1 MSAGATAGAH
11 LAVCNM
17 SESTSFESLNLDAHL
32 LERLDALGYEVAT
45 PVQAMAIT
53 PAIEG
58 RDVLATARTGTG
70 KTAAFVLPILQTHRS
85 GVIICPT
92 RELALQVVK
101 EIERLSGLD
110 SIATALIGGASMKKQ
125 IQQLNEWPDA
135 ILVATPGRIC
145 DHMERG
151 NVDLDQYD
159 VLVLDEADE
168 MLSMGFA
175 DDLDYIVDQMNPDH
189 QTLLFSATMP
199 KHVQKLANKILDNPE
214 LIRASGKE
222 DRPPSLVEQ
231 FVMICTLRQRV
242 EAIEK
247 LLLAWQPNAVIIFCK
262 TRNRVETVADILRPK
277 GAEALHGGMSQA
289 ERTRVM
295 NRFREGRTNVLV
307 ATDVAARGIDVDRV
321 DLVLQDDL
329 PTDDDTYIHRVG
341 RTGRAGRTGRSVLM
355 VGNRAVRHIKR
366 IEKKAGELER
376 MEIPTQKDIDH
387 IQRAQLVEEFSEI
400 EAQQNAVDTFNA
412 AKDAGMSAEDVAIAA
427 LSKLL
432 GSSPEKE
439 TSNVPKVNKSD
450 NGPKPALVLGLG
462 AMDGIERGAI
472 TGMVYRVGN
481 LPDAV
486 VGRIEMLDKITAV
499 ELPEEFIDQLVQDL
513 DQERVGRR
521 YVRPRRSDDW
531 TFQPEGRHPS
541 QRRHGGGRQGGGRKG
556 PGGRHNSRGKGRSG
570 RSNRRR

>member
-1 MSAGATAGAH
+1 
-11 LAVCNM
+11 
-17 SESTSFESLNLDAHL
+17 
-32 LERLDALGYEVAT
+32 
-45 PVQAMAIT
+45 
-53 PAIEG
+53 
-58 RDVLATARTGTG
+58 
-70 KTAAFVLPILQTHRS
+70 
-85 GVIICPT
+85 
-92 RELALQVVK
+92 
-101 EIERLSGLD
+101 
-110 SIATALIGGASMKKQ
+110 
-125 IQQLNEWPDA
+125 
-135 ILVATPGRIC
+135 
-145 DHMERG
+145 
-151 NVDLDQYD
+151 
-159 VLVLDEADE
+159 
-168 MLSMGFA
+168 
-175 DDLDYIVDQMNPDH
+175 
-189 QTLLFSATMP
+189 
-199 KHVQKLANKILDNPE
+199 
-214 LIRASGKE
+214 
-222 DRPPSLVEQ
+222 
-231 FVMICTLRQRV
+231 
-242 EAIEK
+242 
-247 LLLAWQPNAVIIFCK
+247 
-262 TRNRVETVADILRPK
+262 
-277 GAEALHGGMSQA
+277 
-289 ERTRVM
+289 
-295 NRFREGRTNVLV
+295 
-307 ATDVAARGIDVDRV
+307 RGIDVDRV

-481 LPDAV
+481 LPDAA

-556 PGGRHNSRGKGRSG
+556 PGGRHNSRGRGRPG

>member
-1 MSAGATAGAH
+1 
-11 LAVCNM
+11 M
-17 SESTSFESLNLDAHL
+17 SEQTTFESLELEAHL
-32 LERLDALGYEVAT
+32 LDRLDALNYEFAT
-45 PVQAMAIT
+45 PVQAMAIP

-58 RDVLATARTGTG
+58 KDVLATARTGTG
-70 KTAAFVLPILQTHRS
+70 KTAAFVLPILQTHRP

-92 RELALQVVK
+92 RELALQVVN

-110 SIATALIGGASMKKQ
+110 NIATALIGGASMKKQ
-125 IQQLNEWPDA
+125 IQQLTEWPDA

-151 NVDLDQYD
+151 NVDLNQYD

-175 DDLDYIVDQMNPDH
+175 DDLEYIVEQMNPDH

-199 KHVQKLANKILDNPE
+199 KHVQKLANRILEEPVQ
-214 LIRASGKE
+214 IQASGKE
-222 DRPPSLVEQ
+222 ERPPSLVKQ
-231 FVMICTLRQRV
+231 FVMVCTLRQRV
-242 EAIEK
+242 DAIEK
-247 LLLAWQPNAVIIFCK
+247 LLMAWQPNATMIFCK
-262 TRNRVETVADILRPK
+262 TRNRVETVADILRPS
-277 GAEALHGGMSQA
+277 GAEAIHGGMSQA

-321 DLVLQDDL
+321 DLVIQDDL

-366 IEKKAGELER
+366 IEKKAGFLER
-376 MEIPTQKDIDH
+376 MDVPSQEDINKLQQGRL
-387 IQRAQLVEEFSEI
+387 IEEFMEI
-400 EAQQNAVDTFNA
+400 EPQSSAQETLDA
-412 AKDAGMSAEDVAIAA
+412 AKEAGLSAEDVALAA

-432 GSSPEKE
+432 NSKDSDDTE
-439 TSNVPKVNKSD
+439 TVPQVNKSD

-462 AMDGIERGAI
+462 AMDGIARGAI
-472 TGMVYRVGN
+472 TGMVYKVGN
-481 LPDAV
+481 LPDAS
-486 VGRIEMLDKITAV
+486 VGRIEILDKITAV
-499 ELPEEFIDQLVQDL
+499 ELPEPFIDQLVQDL
-513 DQERVGRR
+513 EQERVGHR

-541 QRRHGGGRQGGGRKG
+541 QRRHGGGGRQGGGRKG
-556 PGGRHNSRGKGRSG
+556 PGGRHNARGKGRSG

>member
-1 MSAGATAGAH
+1 
-11 LAVCNM
+11 M
-17 SESTSFESLNLDAHL
+17 SEQTTFESLELEAHL
-32 LERLDALGYEVAT
+32 LDRLDALNYEFAT
-45 PVQAMAIT
+45 PVQAMAIP
-53 PAIEG
+53 PAVEG
-58 RDVLATARTGTG
+58 KDVLATARTGTG
-70 KTAAFVLPILQTHRS
+70 KTAAFVLPILQTHRA

-92 RELALQVVK
+92 RELALQVVN

-110 SIATALIGGASMKKQ
+110 NIATALIGGASMKKQ
-125 IQQLNEWPDA
+125 IQQLTEWPDA

-151 NVDLDQYD
+151 NVDLNQYD

-175 DDLDYIVDQMNPDH
+175 EDLEYIVEQMNPDH

-199 KHVQKLANKILDNPE
+199 KHVQKLANRILEDPVQ
-214 LIRASGKE
+214 IQASGKE
-222 DRPPSLVEQ
+222 DRPPSLVKQ

-242 EAIEK
+242 DAIEK
-247 LLLAWQPNAVIIFCK
+247 LLMAWQPNATMVFCK
-262 TRNRVETVADILRPK
+262 TRNRVETVADILRPS
-277 GAEALHGGMSQA
+277 GAEAIHGGMSQA

-321 DLVLQDDL
+321 DLVIQDDL

-366 IEKKAGELER
+366 IEKKAGSLER
-376 MEIPTQKDIDH
+376 MDVPSQEDINKL
-387 IQRAQLVEEFSEI
+387 QRARLIEEFTEI
-400 EAQQNAVDTFNA
+400 EPQTSAQETLEA
-412 AKDAGMSAEDVAIAA
+412 AKEAGLSAEDVALAA

-432 GSSPEKE
+432 NSNESKE
-439 TSNVPKVNKSD
+439 SETVPQVNKSD

-462 AMDGIERGAI
+462 AMDGIARGAI
-472 TGMVYRVGN
+472 TGMVYKVGN
-481 LPDAV
+481 LPDAS
-486 VGRIEMLDKITAV
+486 VGRIEILDKITAV
-499 ELPEEFIDQLVQDL
+499 ELPESFIDQLVQDL
-513 DQERVGRR
+513 EQERVGHR

-541 QRRHGGGRQGGGRKG
+541 QRRHGGGGRQGGGRKG
-556 PGGRHNSRGKGRSG
+556 PGGRHNARGKGRSG
-570 RSNRRR
+570 RPNRRR

>member
-1 MSAGATAGAH
+1 
-11 LAVCNM
+11 M
-17 SESTSFESLNLDAHL
+17 SEQTTFESLDLEAHL
-32 LERLDALGYEVAT
+32 LDRLDALNYEFAT
-45 PVQAMAIT
+45 PVQAMAIP

-58 RDVLATARTGTG
+58 KDVLATARTGTG
-70 KTAAFVLPILQTHRS
+70 KTAAFVLPILQTHRP

-92 RELALQVVK
+92 RELALQVVN

-110 SIATALIGGASMKKQ
+110 NIATALIGGASMKKQ
-125 IQQLNEWPDA
+125 IQQLTEWPDA

-151 NVDLDQYD
+151 NVDLNQYD

-175 DDLDYIVDQMNPDH
+175 DDLEYIVEQMNPNH

-199 KHVQKLANKILDNPE
+199 KHVQKLANRILEDPVQ
-214 LIRASGKE
+214 IQASGKE
-222 DRPPSLVEQ
+222 ERPPSLVKQ
-231 FVMICTLRQRV
+231 FVMVCTLRQRV
-242 EAIEK
+242 DAIEK
-247 LLLAWQPNAVIIFCK
+247 LLMAWQPNATMIFCK
-262 TRNRVETVADILRPK
+262 TRNRVETVADILRPS
-277 GAEALHGGMSQA
+277 GAEAIHGGMSQA

-321 DLVLQDDL
+321 DLVIQDDL

-366 IEKKAGELER
+366 IEKKAGFLER
-376 MEIPTQKDIDH
+376 MDVPSQEDINKLQQGRL
-387 IQRAQLVEEFSEI
+387 IEEFMEI
-400 EAQQNAVDTFNA
+400 EPQSSAQETLEA
-412 AKDAGMSAEDVAIAA
+412 AKEAGLSAEDVALAA

-432 GSSPEKE
+432 NSKDSDDSEA
-439 TSNVPKVNKSD
+439 VPQVNKSD

-462 AMDGIERGAI
+462 AMDGIARGAI
-472 TGMVYRVGN
+472 TGMVYKVGN
-481 LPDAV
+481 LPDAS
-486 VGRIEMLDKITAV
+486 VGRIEILDKITAV
-499 ELPEEFIDQLVQDL
+499 ELPEPFIDQLVQDL
-513 DQERVGRR
+513 EQERVGHR

-541 QRRHGGGRQGGGRKG
+541 QRRHGGGGRQGGGRKG
-556 PGGRHNSRGKGRSG
+556 PGGRHNARGKGRSG

>member
-1 MSAGATAGAH
+1 
-11 LAVCNM
+11 M
-17 SESTSFESLNLDAHL
+17 SEQTTFESLELEAHL
-32 LERLDALGYEVAT
+32 IDRLDALNYEFAT
-45 PVQAMAIT
+45 PVQAMAIP

-58 RDVLATARTGTG
+58 KDVLATARTGTG
-70 KTAAFVLPILQTHRS
+70 KTAAFVLPILQTHRA

-92 RELALQVVK
+92 RELALQVVN

-110 SIATALIGGASMKKQ
+110 NIATALIGGASMKKQ
-125 IQQLNEWPDA
+125 IQQLTEWPDA

-151 NVDLDQYD
+151 NVDLNQYD

-175 DDLDYIVDQMNPDH
+175 EDLEYIVEQMNPDH

-199 KHVQKLANKILDNPE
+199 KHVQKLANRILEDPVQ
-214 LIRASGKE
+214 IQASGKE
-222 DRPPSLVEQ
+222 DRPPSLVKQ

-242 EAIEK
+242 DAIEK
-247 LLLAWQPNAVIIFCK
+247 LLMAWQPNATMVFCK
-262 TRNRVETVADILRPK
+262 TRNRVETVADILRPS
-277 GAEALHGGMSQA
+277 GAEAIHGGMSQA

-321 DLVLQDDL
+321 DLVIQDDL

-366 IEKKAGELER
+366 IEKKAGSLER
-376 MEIPTQKDIDH
+376 MDVPSQEDINKL
-387 IQRAQLVEEFSEI
+387 QRARLIEEFTEI
-400 EAQQNAVDTFNA
+400 EPQTSAQETLEA
-412 AKDAGMSAEDVAIAA
+412 AKEAGLSAEDVALAA

-432 GSSPEKE
+432 NSNESKE
-439 TSNVPKVNKSD
+439 SETVPQVNKSD

-462 AMDGIERGAI
+462 AMDGIARGAI
-472 TGMVYRVGN
+472 TGMVYKVGN
-481 LPDAV
+481 LPDAS
-486 VGRIEMLDKITAV
+486 VGRIEILDKITAV
-499 ELPEEFIDQLVQDL
+499 ELPESFIDQLVQDL
-513 DQERVGRR
+513 DQERVGHR

-541 QRRHGGGRQGGGRKG
+541 QRRHGGGGRQGGGRKG
-556 PGGRHNSRGKGRSG
+556 PGGRHNARGKGRSG

>member
-1 MSAGATAGAH
+1 
-11 LAVCNM
+11 M
-17 SESTSFESLNLDAHL
+17 SESTTFESLNLDAHL
-32 LERLDALGYEVAT
+32 LDRLDALGYEVAT
-45 PVQAMAIT
+45 PVQAMAIP

-58 RDVLATARTGTG
+58 KDVLATARTGTG
-70 KTAAFVLPILQTHRS
+70 KTAAFVLPILQTHRP

-92 RELALQVVK
+92 RELALQVVN

-110 SIATALIGGASMKKQ
+110 NIATALIGGASMKKQ
-125 IQQLNEWPDA
+125 IQQLTEWPEA

-151 NVDLDQYD
+151 NVDLNQYD

-175 DDLDYIVDQMNPDH
+175 DDLEYIVEQMNPDH

-199 KHVQKLANKILDNPE
+199 KHVQKLANRILEEPE
-214 LIRASGKE
+214 QIRASGKE
-222 DRPPSLVEQ
+222 ERPPSLVKQ
-231 FVMICTLRQRV
+231 FVMISTLKQRV
-242 EAIEK
+242 DAIEK
-247 LLLAWQPNAVIIFCK
+247 LLLAWQPSATIVFCK

-341 RTGRAGRTGRSVLM
+341 RTGRAGRTGRSVLL

-366 IEKKAGELER
+366 IEKKAGQLER

-387 IQRAQLVEEFSEI
+387 IQRVQLIEEFSEI
-400 EAQQNAVDTFNA
+400 EPQQNALDTFNE
-412 AKDAGMSAEDVAIAA
+412 AKNAGMSAEDVAIAA

-432 GSSPEKE
+432 GTSPETNAE
-439 TSNVPKVNKSD
+439 VVPQVNKSD
-450 NGPKPALVLGLG
+450 NGPKAALVLGLG

-481 LPDAV
+481 LPDAC

-499 ELPEEFIDQLVQDL
+499 ELPEQFIDQLVRDL
-513 DQERVGRR
+513 EQERVGHR

-556 PGGRHNSRGKGRSG
+556 PGGRHNSRGKGRQG
-570 RSNRRR
+570 RPNRRR

>member
-1 MSAGATAGAH
+1 
-11 LAVCNM
+11 M
-17 SESTSFESLNLDAHL
+17 SESTTFESLNLDAHL
-32 LERLDALGYEVAT
+32 LDRLDALGYEVAT
-45 PVQAMAIT
+45 PVQAMAIP

-58 RDVLATARTGTG
+58 KDVLATARTGTG
-70 KTAAFVLPILQTHRS
+70 KTAAFVLPILQTHRP

-92 RELALQVVK
+92 RELALQVVN

-110 SIATALIGGASMKKQ
+110 NIATALIGGASMKKQ
-125 IQQLNEWPDA
+125 IQQLTEWPEA

-151 NVDLDQYD
+151 NVDLNQYD

-175 DDLDYIVDQMNPDH
+175 DDLEYIVEQMNPEH

-199 KHVQKLANKILDNPE
+199 KHVQKLANRILEEPE
-214 LIRASGKE
+214 QIRASGKE
-222 DRPPSLVEQ
+222 ERPPSLVKQ
-231 FVMICTLRQRV
+231 FVMISTLKQRV
-242 EAIEK
+242 DAIEK
-247 LLLAWQPNAVIIFCK
+247 LLLAWQPSATIVFCK

-341 RTGRAGRTGRSVLM
+341 RTGRAGRTGRSVLL

-366 IEKKAGELER
+366 IEKKAGQLER

-387 IQRAQLVEEFSEI
+387 IQRVQLIEEFSEI
-400 EAQQNAVDTFNA
+400 EPQQNALDTFNE
-412 AKDAGMSAEDVAIAA
+412 AKNAGMSAEDVAIAA

-432 GSSPEKE
+432 GTSLE
-439 TSNVPKVNKSD
+439 TNAEVVPQVNKSD
-450 NGPKPALVLGLG
+450 NGPKAALVLGLG

-481 LPDAV
+481 LPDAC

-499 ELPEEFIDQLVQDL
+499 ELPEKFIDQLVRDL
-513 DQERVGRR
+513 EQERVGHR

-556 PGGRHNSRGKGRSG
+556 PGGRHNSRGKGRQG
-570 RSNRRR
+570 RPNRRR

>member
-1 MSAGATAGAH
+1 MTFEH
-11 LAVCNM
+11 L
-17 SESTSFESLNLDAHL
+17 ELEAHL
-32 LERLDALGYEVAT
+32 LERLDALGYDFAT
-45 PVQAMAIT
+45 PVQAMAIP

-70 KTAAFVLPILQTHRS
+70 KTAAFVLPILQTHRA

-92 RELALQVVK
+92 RELALQVVT

-110 SIATALIGGASMKKQ
+110 NIATALIGGASMKKQ

-151 NVDLDQYD
+151 NVDLSQYD

-175 DDLDYIVDQMNPDH
+175 EDLEYIVDQMNPVH

-199 KHVQKLANKILDNPE
+199 KHVQKLANKILDEPE

-222 DRPPSLVEQ
+222 ERPPSLVQQ

-242 EAIEK
+242 NAIEK
-247 LLLAWQPNAVIIFCK
+247 LLMAWQPTATIVFCK
-262 TRNRVETVADILRPK
+262 TRNRVETVADILRSS
-277 GAEALHGGMSQA
+277 GAEAIHGGMSQA

-321 DLVLQDDL
+321 DLILQDDL

-341 RTGRAGRTGRSVLM
+341 RTGRAGRTGTSVLM

-366 IEKKAGELER
+366 IEKRVGELER
-376 MEIPTQKDIDH
+376 MDVPTEDDIERL
-387 IQRAQLVEEFSEI
+387 QRGRLIEEFTET
-400 EAQQNAVDTFNA
+400 EPQPFALETLNA
-412 AKDAGMSAEDVAIAA
+412 AKEAGLTVEEIALAA

-432 GSSPEKE
+432 DSPKQAD
-439 TSNVPKVNKSD
+439 TDSVPQVNKSD
-450 NGPKPALVLGLG
+450 NGPKAALVLGLG
-462 AMDGIERGAI
+462 AMDGIARGAI

-481 LPDAV
+481 LPDAS
-486 VGRIEMLDKITAV
+486 VGRIEILDKITAV
-499 ELPEEFIDQLVQDL
+499 ELPEPFIDQLVQDL
-513 DQERVGRR
+513 EQERVGRR

-541 QRRHGGGRQGGGRKG
+541 QRRHGGRQAGGRKG
-556 PGGRHNSRGKGRSG
+556 PSGKHNSRRKERSG
-570 RSNRRR
+570 RTNRRR

>member
-1 MSAGATAGAH
+1 
-11 LAVCNM
+11 M
-17 SESTSFESLNLDAHL
+17 SEQTTFESLELEAHL
-32 LERLDALGYEVAT
+32 LDRLDALNYEFAT
-45 PVQAMAIT
+45 PVQAMAIP

-58 RDVLATARTGTG
+58 KDVLATARTGTG
-70 KTAAFVLPILQTHRS
+70 KTAAFVLPILQTHRP

-92 RELALQVVK
+92 RELALQVVN

-110 SIATALIGGASMKKQ
+110 NIATALIGGASMKKQ
-125 IQQLNEWPDA
+125 IQQLTEWPDA

-151 NVDLDQYD
+151 NVDLNQYD

-175 DDLDYIVDQMNPDH
+175 DDLEYIVEQMNPDH

-199 KHVQKLANKILDNPE
+199 KHVQKLANRILEDPVQ
-214 LIRASGKE
+214 IQASGKE
-222 DRPPSLVEQ
+222 ERPPSLVKQ
-231 FVMICTLRQRV
+231 FVMVCTLRQRV
-242 EAIEK
+242 DAIEK
-247 LLLAWQPNAVIIFCK
+247 LLMAWQPNATMIFCK
-262 TRNRVETVADILRPK
+262 TRNRVETVADILRPS
-277 GAEALHGGMSQA
+277 GAEAIHGGMSQA

-321 DLVLQDDL
+321 DLVIQDDL

-366 IEKKAGELER
+366 IEKKAGFLER
-376 MEIPTQKDIDH
+376 MDVPSQEDINKLQQGRL
-387 IQRAQLVEEFSEI
+387 IEEFMEI
-400 EAQQNAVDTFNA
+400 EPQSSAQETLDA
-412 AKDAGMSAEDVAIAA
+412 AKEAGLSAEDVALAA

-432 GSSPEKE
+432 NSNDSDDTE
-439 TSNVPKVNKSD
+439 TVPQVNKSD

-462 AMDGIERGAI
+462 AMDGIARGAI
-472 TGMVYRVGN
+472 TGMVYKVGN
-481 LPDAV
+481 LPDAS
-486 VGRIEMLDKITAV
+486 VGRIEILDKITAV
-499 ELPEEFIDQLVQDL
+499 ELPEPFIDQLVQDL
-513 DQERVGRR
+513 EQERVGHR

-541 QRRHGGGRQGGGRKG
+541 QRRHGGGGRQGGGRKG
-556 PGGRHNSRGKGRSG
+556 PGGRHNARGKGRSG

>member
-1 MSAGATAGAH
+1 
-11 LAVCNM
+11 M
-17 SESTSFESLNLDAHL
+17 SESITFESLNLEAHL
-32 LERLDALGYEVAT
+32 LDRLDALGYEFAT
-45 PVQAMAIT
+45 PVQAMAIP
-53 PAIEG
+53 PAVEG
-58 RDVLATARTGTG
+58 KDVLATARTGTG
-70 KTAAFVLPILQTHRS
+70 KTAAFVLPILQTHKA

-92 RELALQVVK
+92 RELALQVVN

-110 SIATALIGGASMKKQ
+110 NIATALIGGASMKKQ
-125 IQQLNEWPDA
+125 IQQLNEWPEA

-151 NVDLDQYD
+151 NVDLDQYE

-175 DDLDYIVDQMNPDH
+175 EDLEYIVDQMNPEH

-199 KHVQKLANKILDNPE
+199 KHVQKLSNKILNEPE
-214 LIRASGKE
+214 RIQASGKE
-222 DRPPSLVEQ
+222 ERPPSLVQQ
-231 FVMICTLRQRV
+231 FVMVCTLRERV
-242 EAIEK
+242 DAIEK
-247 LLLAWQPNAVIIFCK
+247 LLLAWQPNAAIIFCK

-321 DLVLQDDL
+321 DLVIQDDL
-329 PTDDDTYIHRVG
+329 PTDDDIYIHRVG

-366 IEKKAGELER
+366 IEKKAGALER
-376 MEIPTQKDIDH
+376 MDIPTQQDIDH
-387 IQRAQLVEEFSEI
+387 IQRAQLVEEFTEV
-400 EAQQNAVDTFNA
+400 EPQQNAIDTFNEA
-412 AKDAGMSAEDVAIAA
+412 VASGLSAEKIAIAA

-432 GSSPEKE
+432 HSSQEKE
-439 TSNVPKVNKSD
+439 KSSTPQVNKSD
-450 NGPKPALVLGLG
+450 NGPKAALVLGLG
-462 AMDGIERGAI
+462 AMDGIDRGSI

-481 LPDAV
+481 LPDAS

-513 DQERVGRR
+513 EQERVGRR

-541 QRRHGGGRQGGGRKG
+541 QRRHGGGGRHGGGRQGGGRKG
-556 PGGRHNSRGKGRSG
+556 PGGRHNSRGNGRSG
-570 RSNRRR
+570 RQNRRR

>member
-1 MSAGATAGAH
+1 
-11 LAVCNM
+11 M
-17 SESTSFESLNLDAHL
+17 SESITFESLNLEAHL
-32 LERLDALGYEVAT
+32 LDRLDALGYEFAT
-45 PVQAMAIT
+45 PVQAMAIP
-53 PAIEG
+53 PAVEG

-70 KTAAFVLPILQTHRS
+70 KTAAFVLPILQTHKA

-92 RELALQVVK
+92 RELALQVVN

-110 SIATALIGGASMKKQ
+110 NIATALIGGASMKKQ
-125 IQQLNEWPDA
+125 IQQLNEWPEA

-151 NVDLDQYD
+151 NVDLDQYE

-175 DDLDYIVDQMNPDH
+175 EDLEYIVDQMNPEH

-199 KHVQKLANKILDNPE
+199 KHVQKLSNKILNEPE
-214 LIRASGKE
+214 RIQASGKE
-222 DRPPSLVEQ
+222 ERPPSLVQQ
-231 FVMICTLRQRV
+231 FVMVCTLRERV
-242 EAIEK
+242 DAIEK
-247 LLLAWQPNAVIIFCK
+247 LLLAWQPNAAIIFCK

-321 DLVLQDDL
+321 DLVIQDDL

-366 IEKKAGELER
+366 IEKKAGALER
-376 MEIPTQKDIDH
+376 MDIPTQQDIDH
-387 IQRAQLVEEFSEI
+387 IQRAQLVEEFTEV
-400 EAQQNAVDTFNA
+400 EPQQNAIDTFNEA
-412 AKDAGMSAEDVAIAA
+412 VASGLSAEKIAIAA

-432 GSSPEKE
+432 HSSQEKE
-439 TSNVPKVNKSD
+439 KSSTPQVNKSD
-450 NGPKPALVLGLG
+450 NGPKAALVLGLG
-462 AMDGIERGAI
+462 AMDGIDRGSI

-481 LPDAV
+481 LPDAS

-513 DQERVGRR
+513 EQERVGRR

-541 QRRHGGGRQGGGRKG
+541 QRRHGGGGRHGGGRQGGGRKG
-556 PGGRHNSRGKGRSG
+556 PGGRHNSRGNGRSG
-570 RSNRRR
+570 RQNRRR

>member
-1 MSAGATAGAH
+1 MT
-11 LAVCNM
+11 
-17 SESTSFESLNLDAHL
+17 EQTTFESLELEAHL
-32 LERLDALGYEVAT
+32 LDRLDALNYEFAT
-45 PVQAMAIT
+45 PVQAMAIP

-58 RDVLATARTGTG
+58 KDVLATARTGTG
-70 KTAAFVLPILQTHRS
+70 KTAAFVLPILQTHRA

-92 RELALQVVK
+92 RELALQVVN

-110 SIATALIGGASMKKQ
+110 NIATALIGGASMKKQ
-125 IQQLNEWPDA
+125 IQQLTEWPDA

-151 NVDLDQYD
+151 NVDLNQYD

-175 DDLDYIVDQMNPDH
+175 DDLEYIVEQMNPDH

-199 KHVQKLANKILDNPE
+199 KHVQKLANRILEDPVQ
-214 LIRASGKE
+214 IQASGKE
-222 DRPPSLVEQ
+222 ERPPSLVKQ
-231 FVMICTLRQRV
+231 FVMVCTLRQRV
-242 EAIEK
+242 DAIEK
-247 LLLAWQPNAVIIFCK
+247 LLMAWQPNATMIFCK
-262 TRNRVETVADILRPK
+262 TRNRVETVADILRPS
-277 GAEALHGGMSQA
+277 GAEAIHGGMSQA

-321 DLVLQDDL
+321 DLVIQDDL

-366 IEKKAGELER
+366 IEKKAGFLER
-376 MEIPTQKDIDH
+376 MDVPSQEDINKLQQGRL
-387 IQRAQLVEEFSEI
+387 IEEFMEI
-400 EAQQNAVDTFNA
+400 EPQPSAQETLEA
-412 AKDAGMSAEDVAIAA
+412 AKEAGLSAEDVALAA

-432 GSSPEKE
+432 NSKDSDDAE
-439 TSNVPKVNKSD
+439 TVPQVNKSD

-462 AMDGIERGAI
+462 AMDGIARGAI
-472 TGMVYRVGN
+472 TGMVYKVGN
-481 LPDAV
+481 LPDAS
-486 VGRIEMLDKITAV
+486 VGRIEILDKITAV
-499 ELPEEFIDQLVQDL
+499 ELPEPFIDQLVQDL
-513 DQERVGRR
+513 EQERVGHR

-541 QRRHGGGRQGGGRKG
+541 QRRHGGGGRQGGGRKG
-556 PGGRHNSRGKGRSG
+556 PGGRHNARGKGRSG

>member
-1 MSAGATAGAH
+1 
-11 LAVCNM
+11 M
-17 SESTSFESLNLDAHL
+17 SESITFESLNLETHL
-32 LERLDALGYEVAT
+32 LDRLDALGYEFAT
-45 PVQAMAIT
+45 PVQAMAIP
-53 PAIEG
+53 PAVEG
-58 RDVLATARTGTG
+58 KDVLATARTGTG
-70 KTAAFVLPILQTHRS
+70 KTAAFVLPILQTHKA

-92 RELALQVVK
+92 RELALQVVN

-110 SIATALIGGASMKKQ
+110 NIATALIGGASMKKQ
-125 IQQLNEWPDA
+125 IQQLNEWPEA

-151 NVDLDQYD
+151 NVDLDQYE

-175 DDLDYIVDQMNPDH
+175 EDLEYIVDQMNPEH

-199 KHVQKLANKILDNPE
+199 KHVQKLSNKILNEPE
-214 LIRASGKE
+214 RIQASGKE
-222 DRPPSLVEQ
+222 ERPPSLVQQ
-231 FVMICTLRQRV
+231 FVMVCTLRDRV
-242 EAIEK
+242 DAIEK
-247 LLLAWQPNAVIIFCK
+247 LLLAWQPNAAIIFCK

-321 DLVLQDDL
+321 DLVIQDDL

-366 IEKKAGELER
+366 IEKKAGALER
-376 MEIPTQKDIDH
+376 MDIPTQKDIDH
-387 IQRAQLVEEFSEI
+387 IQRAQLVEEFTEI
-400 EAQQNAVDTFNA
+400 EPQQNAIDTFNEA
-412 AKDAGMSAEDVAIAA
+412 VASGLSAENIAIAA

-432 GSSPEKE
+432 HSSQEKE
-439 TSNVPKVNKSD
+439 KSSTPQVNKSD
-450 NGPKPALVLGLG
+450 NGPKAALVLGLG
-462 AMDGIERGAI
+462 AMDGIDRGSI

-481 LPDAV
+481 LPDAS

-513 DQERVGRR
+513 EQERVGRR

-541 QRRHGGGRQGGGRKG
+541 QRRHGGGGRHGGGRQGGGRKG
-556 PGGRHNSRGKGRSG
+556 PGGRHNSRGNGRSG
-570 RSNRRR
+570 RQNRRR

>member
-1 MSAGATAGAH
+1 
-11 LAVCNM
+11 M
-17 SESTSFESLNLDAHL
+17 SESTTFESLELEAHL
-32 LERLDALGYEVAT
+32 LDRLDALGYEFAT
-45 PVQAMAIT
+45 PVQAMAIP
-53 PAIEG
+53 PAIAG
-58 RDVLATARTGTG
+58 KDILATARTGTG
-70 KTAAFVLPILQTHRS
+70 KTAAFVLPILQTHKA

-92 RELALQVVK
+92 RELALQVVN

-110 SIATALIGGASMKKQ
+110 NIATALIGGASMKKQ
-125 IQQLNEWPDA
+125 IQQLNEWPEA

-151 NVDLDQYD
+151 NVDLNQYD

-175 DDLDYIVDQMNPDH
+175 EDLDYIVDQMNPDH

-199 KHVQKLANKILDNPE
+199 KHVQKLANKILDEPE
-214 LIRASGKE
+214 QIRASGKAE
-222 DRPPSLVEQ
+222 RPPSLVKQ
-231 FVMICTLRQRV
+231 CVMICTLRQRV

-247 LLLAWQPNAVIIFCK
+247 LLLAWQPNAAIIFCK

-307 ATDVAARGIDVDRV
+307 ATDVASRGIDVDRV
-321 DLVLQDDL
+321 DLILQDDL

-366 IEKKAGELER
+366 IEKKAGSLEQ
-376 MEIPTQKDIDH
+376 IDVPTQQDIDDM
-387 IQRAQLVEEFSEI
+387 QRAQLVQQFNEI
-400 EAQQNAVDTFNA
+400 EPQQTAFDAFNA
-412 AKDAGMSAEDVAIAA
+412 ARESGMSAEKIAIAA

-432 GSSPEKE
+432 DSSSEQE
-439 TSNVPKVNKSD
+439 ATSTPQVNKSD
-450 NGPKPALVLGLG
+450 NGPKAALVLGLG
-462 AMDGIERGAI
+462 AMDGIDRGAI

-481 LPDAV
+481 LPDGS

-513 DQERVGRR
+513 DQERVGHR

-541 QRRHGGGRQGGGRKG
+541 QRRHGGGGRQGGGRKG

-570 RSNRRR
+570 RSKRRR

>member
-1 MSAGATAGAH
+1 
-11 LAVCNM
+11 M
-17 SESTSFESLNLDAHL
+17 SESITFESLNLEAHL
-32 LERLDALGYEVAT
+32 LDRLDALGYEFAT
-45 PVQAMAIT
+45 PVQAMAIP
-53 PAIEG
+53 PAVEG
-58 RDVLATARTGTG
+58 KDVLATARTGTG
-70 KTAAFVLPILQTHRS
+70 KTAAFVLPILQTHKA

-92 RELALQVVK
+92 RELALQVVN

-110 SIATALIGGASMKKQ
+110 NIATALIGGASMKKQ
-125 IQQLNEWPDA
+125 IQQLTEWPEA

-151 NVDLDQYD
+151 NVDLDQYE

-175 DDLDYIVDQMNPDH
+175 EDLEYIVDQMNPEH

-199 KHVQKLANKILDNPE
+199 KHVQKLSNKILNEPE
-214 LIRASGKE
+214 RIQASGKE
-222 DRPPSLVEQ
+222 ERPPSLVQQ
-231 FVMICTLRQRV
+231 FVMVCTLRERV
-242 EAIEK
+242 DAIEK
-247 LLLAWQPNAVIIFCK
+247 LLLAWQPNAAIIFCK

-321 DLVLQDDL
+321 DLVIQDDL

-366 IEKKAGELER
+366 IEKKAGALER
-376 MEIPTQKDIDH
+376 MDIPTQQDIDH
-387 IQRAQLVEEFSEI
+387 IQRAQLVEEFTEV
-400 EAQQNAVDTFNA
+400 EPQQNAIDTFNEA
-412 AKDAGMSAEDVAIAA
+412 LASGLTAENIAIAA

-432 GSSPEKE
+432 HSSPEQEKSS
-439 TSNVPKVNKSD
+439 TPQVNKSD
-450 NGPKPALVLGLG
+450 NGPKAALVLGLG
-462 AMDGIERGAI
+462 AMDGIDRGSI

-481 LPDAV
+481 LPDAS

-513 DQERVGRR
+513 EQERVGRR

-541 QRRHGGGRQGGGRKG
+541 QRRHGGGGRQGGGRQGGGRKG
-556 PGGRHNSRGKGRSG
+556 PGGRHNSRGNGRPG
-570 RSNRRR
+570 RQNRRR

>member
-1 MSAGATAGAH
+1 
-11 LAVCNM
+11 M
-17 SESTSFESLNLDAHL
+17 SESTTFESLELEAHL
-32 LERLDALGYEVAT
+32 LDRLDALGYEFAT
-45 PVQAMAIT
+45 PVQALAIP
-53 PAIEG
+53 PAIAG
-58 RDVLATARTGTG
+58 KDILATARTGTG
-70 KTAAFVLPILQTHRS
+70 KTAAFVLPILQTHKA

-92 RELALQVVK
+92 RELALQVVN

-110 SIATALIGGASMKKQ
+110 NIATALIGGASMKKQ
-125 IQQLNEWPDA
+125 IQQLNEWPEA

-151 NVDLDQYD
+151 NVDLNQYD

-175 DDLDYIVDQMNPDH
+175 EDLDYIVDQMNPDH

-199 KHVQKLANKILDNPE
+199 KHVQKLANKILDEPE
-214 LIRASGKE
+214 QIRASGKAE
-222 DRPPSLVEQ
+222 RPPSLVKQ
-231 FVMICTLRQRV
+231 FFMICTLRQRV

-247 LLLAWQPNAVIIFCK
+247 LLLAWQPNAAIIFCK

-307 ATDVAARGIDVDRV
+307 ATDVASRGIDVDRV
-321 DLVLQDDL
+321 DLILQDDL

-366 IEKKAGELER
+366 IEKKAGSLEQ
-376 MEIPTQKDIDH
+376 IDVPTQQDIDDM
-387 IQRAQLVEEFSEI
+387 QRALLVQQFNEI
-400 EAQQNAVDTFNA
+400 EPQQTAFDAFNA
-412 AKDAGMSAEDVAIAA
+412 ARESGMSAEKIAIAA

-432 GSSPEKE
+432 DSSSEQE
-439 TSNVPKVNKSD
+439 ATSTPQVNKSD
-450 NGPKPALVLGLG
+450 NGPKAALVLGLG
-462 AMDGIERGAI
+462 AMDGIDRGAI

-481 LPDAV
+481 LPDGS

-513 DQERVGRR
+513 DQERVGHR

-541 QRRHGGGRQGGGRKG
+541 QRRHGGGGRQGGGRKG

-570 RSNRRR
+570 RSKRRR

>member
-1 MSAGATAGAH
+1 
-11 LAVCNM
+11 M
-17 SESTSFESLNLDAHL
+17 SESTTFESLNLDAHL
-32 LERLDALGYEVAT
+32 LDRLDALGYEVAT
-45 PVQAMAIT
+45 PVQAMAIP

-58 RDVLATARTGTG
+58 KDVLATARTGTG
-70 KTAAFVLPILQTHRS
+70 KTAAFVLPILQTHRP

-92 RELALQVVK
+92 RELALQVVN

-110 SIATALIGGASMKKQ
+110 NIATALIGGASMKKQ
-125 IQQLNEWPDA
+125 IQQLTEWPEA

-151 NVDLDQYD
+151 NVDLNQYD

-175 DDLDYIVDQMNPDH
+175 DDLEYIVEQMNPEH

-199 KHVQKLANKILDNPE
+199 KHVQKLANRILEEPE
-214 LIRASGKE
+214 QIRASGKE
-222 DRPPSLVEQ
+222 ERPPSLVKQ
-231 FVMICTLRQRV
+231 FVMISTLKQRV
-242 EAIEK
+242 DAIEK
-247 LLLAWQPNAVIIFCK
+247 LLLAWQPSATIVFCK

-341 RTGRAGRTGRSVLM
+341 RTGRAGRTGRSVLL

-366 IEKKAGELER
+366 IEKKAGQLER

-387 IQRAQLVEEFSEI
+387 IQRVQLIEEFSEI
-400 EAQQNAVDTFNA
+400 EPQQNALDTFNE
-412 AKDAGMSAEDVAIAA
+412 AKNAGMSAEDVAIAA

-432 GSSPEKE
+432 GTSPEINAE
-439 TSNVPKVNKSD
+439 VVPQVNKSD
-450 NGPKPALVLGLG
+450 NGPKAALVLGLG

-481 LPDAV
+481 LPDAC

-499 ELPEEFIDQLVQDL
+499 ELPEEFIDQLVRDL
-513 DQERVGRR
+513 EQERVGHR

-556 PGGRHNSRGKGRSG
+556 PGGRHNSRGKGRQG
-570 RSNRRR
+570 RPNRRR

>member
-1 MSAGATAGAH
+1 
-11 LAVCNM
+11 M
-17 SESTSFESLNLDAHL
+17 SESITFESLNLETHL
-32 LERLDALGYEVAT
+32 LDRLDALGYEFAT
-45 PVQAMAIT
+45 PVQAMAIP
-53 PAIEG
+53 PAVEG
-58 RDVLATARTGTG
+58 KDVLATARTGTG
-70 KTAAFVLPILQTHRS
+70 KTAAFVLPILQTHKA

-92 RELALQVVK
+92 RELALQVVN

-110 SIATALIGGASMKKQ
+110 NIATALIGGASMKKQ
-125 IQQLNEWPDA
+125 IQQLNDWPDA

-151 NVDLDQYD
+151 NVDLNQYE

-175 DDLDYIVDQMNPDH
+175 EDLEYIVDQMNPDR

-199 KHVQKLANKILDNPE
+199 KHVQKLSNKILDNPE
-214 LIRASGKE
+214 RILASGKE
-222 DRPPSLVEQ
+222 ERPPSLVHQ
-231 FVMICTLRQRV
+231 YVMVCTLRERV
-242 EAIEK
+242 DAIEK
-247 LLLAWQPNAVIIFCK
+247 LLLAWQPNAAIIFCK

-321 DLVLQDDL
+321 DLVIQDDL

-366 IEKKAGELER
+366 IEKKAGTLER
-376 MEIPTQKDIDH
+376 MDVPTQKDIDN
-387 IQRAQLVEEFSEI
+387 IQRSQLIEEFSEI
-400 EAQQNAVDTFNA
+400 EPQENAINTFNEA
-412 AKDAGMSAEDVAIAA
+412 VASGLSAENIAIAA

-432 GSSPEKE
+432 HSAPEQEKSSTPQ
-439 TSNVPKVNKSD
+439 VNKSD
-450 NGPKPALVLGLG
+450 NGPKAALVLGLG
-462 AMDGIERGAI
+462 AMDGIDRGAI

-481 LPDAV
+481 LPDAS

-499 ELPEEFIDQLVQDL
+499 ELPEPFIDQLVQDL
-513 DQERVGRR
+513 EQERVGRR

-541 QRRHGGGRQGGGRKG
+541 QRRHGGGGRQGGGRQGGGRKG
-556 PGGRHNSRGKGRSG
+556 PGGRHNSRGSGRSG
-570 RSNRRR
+570 RQNRRR

>member
-1 MSAGATAGAH
+1 
-11 LAVCNM
+11 M
-17 SESTSFESLNLDAHL
+17 SEQTTFESLDLEAHL
-32 LERLDALGYEVAT
+32 LDRLDALNYEFAT
-45 PVQAMAIT
+45 PVQAMAIP

-58 RDVLATARTGTG
+58 KDVLATARTGTG
-70 KTAAFVLPILQTHRS
+70 KTAAFVLPILQTHRP

-92 RELALQVVK
+92 RELALQVVN

-110 SIATALIGGASMKKQ
+110 NIATALIGGASMKKQ
-125 IQQLNEWPDA
+125 IQQLTEWPDA

-151 NVDLDQYD
+151 NVDLNQYD

-175 DDLDYIVDQMNPDH
+175 DDLEYIVEQMNPDH

-199 KHVQKLANKILDNPE
+199 KHVQKLANRILEDPVQ
-214 LIRASGKE
+214 IQASGKE
-222 DRPPSLVEQ
+222 ERPPSLVKQ
-231 FVMICTLRQRV
+231 FVMVCTLRQRV
-242 EAIEK
+242 DAIEK
-247 LLLAWQPNAVIIFCK
+247 LLMAWQPNATMIFCK
-262 TRNRVETVADILRPK
+262 TRNRVETVADILRPS
-277 GAEALHGGMSQA
+277 GAEAIHGGMSQA

-321 DLVLQDDL
+321 DLVIQDDL

-366 IEKKAGELER
+366 IEKKAGFLER
-376 MEIPTQKDIDH
+376 MGVPSQEDINKLQQGRL
-387 IQRAQLVEEFSEI
+387 IEEFMEI
-400 EAQQNAVDTFNA
+400 EPQTSAQETLEA
-412 AKDAGMSAEDVAIAA
+412 AKEAGLSAEDVALAA

-432 GSSPEKE
+432 N
-439 TSNVPKVNKSD
+439 SNDSDDSEPVPQVNKSD

-462 AMDGIERGAI
+462 AMDGIARGAI
-472 TGMVYRVGN
+472 TGMVYKVGN
-481 LPDAV
+481 LPDAS
-486 VGRIEMLDKITAV
+486 VGRIEILDKITAV
-499 ELPEEFIDQLVQDL
+499 ELPEPFIDQLVQDL
-513 DQERVGRR
+513 EQERVGHR

-541 QRRHGGGRQGGGRKG
+541 QRRHGGGGRQGGGRKG
-556 PGGRHNSRGKGRSG
+556 PGGRHNARGKGRSG

>member
-1 MSAGATAGAH
+1 
-11 LAVCNM
+11 M
-17 SESTSFESLNLDAHL
+17 SEQTTFESLDLEAHL
-32 LERLDALGYEVAT
+32 LDRLDALNYEFAT
-45 PVQAMAIT
+45 PVQAMAIP

-58 RDVLATARTGTG
+58 KDVLATARTGTG
-70 KTAAFVLPILQTHRS
+70 KTAAFVLPILQTHRP

-92 RELALQVVK
+92 RELALQVVN

-110 SIATALIGGASMKKQ
+110 NIATALIGGASMKKQ
-125 IQQLNEWPDA
+125 IQQLTEWPDA

-151 NVDLDQYD
+151 NVDLNQYD

-175 DDLDYIVDQMNPDH
+175 DDLEYIVEQMNPDH

-199 KHVQKLANKILDNPE
+199 KHVQKLANRILEDPVQ
-214 LIRASGKE
+214 IQASGKE
-222 DRPPSLVEQ
+222 ERPPSLVKQ

-242 EAIEK
+242 DAIEK
-247 LLLAWQPNAVIIFCK
+247 LLMAWQPNATMIFCK
-262 TRNRVETVADILRPK
+262 TRNRVEIVADILRPS
-277 GAEALHGGMSQA
+277 GAEAIHGGMSQA

-321 DLVLQDDL
+321 DLVIQDDL

-366 IEKKAGELER
+366 IEKKAGFLER
-376 MEIPTQKDIDH
+376 MDLPSQEDINKLQQGRL
-387 IQRAQLVEEFSEI
+387 IEEFMETEPQTS
-400 EAQQNAVDTFNA
+400 AQETLEA
-412 AKDAGMSAEDVAIAA
+412 AKEAGLSAEDVALAA

-432 GSSPEKE
+432 NSNDSDNTE
-439 TSNVPKVNKSD
+439 TVPQVNKSD

-462 AMDGIERGAI
+462 AMDGIARGAI
-472 TGMVYRVGN
+472 TGMVYKVGN
-481 LPDAV
+481 LPDAS
-486 VGRIEMLDKITAV
+486 VGRIEILDKITAV
-499 ELPEEFIDQLVQDL
+499 ELPEPFIDQLVQDL
-513 DQERVGRR
+513 EQERVGHR

-541 QRRHGGGRQGGGRKG
+541 QRRHGGGGRQGGGRKG
-556 PGGRHNSRGKGRSG
+556 PGGRHNARGKGRSG

>member
-1 MSAGATAGAH
+1 
-11 LAVCNM
+11 M
-17 SESTSFESLNLDAHL
+17 SEQTTFESLELEAHL
-32 LERLDALGYEVAT
+32 LDRLDALNYEFAT
-45 PVQAMAIT
+45 PVQAMAIP
-53 PAIEG
+53 PAVEG
-58 RDVLATARTGTG
+58 KDVLATARTGTG
-70 KTAAFVLPILQTHRS
+70 KTAAFVLPILQTHRA

-92 RELALQVVK
+92 RELALQVVN

-110 SIATALIGGASMKKQ
+110 NIATALIGGASMKKQ
-125 IQQLNEWPDA
+125 IQQLTEWPDA

-151 NVDLDQYD
+151 NVDLNQYD

-175 DDLDYIVDQMNPDH
+175 EDLEYIVEQMNPDH

-199 KHVQKLANKILDNPE
+199 KHVQKLANRILEDPVQ
-214 LIRASGKE
+214 IQASGKE
-222 DRPPSLVEQ
+222 DRPPSLVKQ

-242 EAIEK
+242 DAIEK
-247 LLLAWQPNAVIIFCK
+247 LLMAWQPNATMVFCK
-262 TRNRVETVADILRPK
+262 TRNRVETVADILRPS
-277 GAEALHGGMSQA
+277 GAEAIHGGMSQA

-321 DLVLQDDL
+321 DLVIQDDL

-366 IEKKAGELER
+366 IEKKAGSLER
-376 MEIPTQKDIDH
+376 MDVPSQEDINKL
-387 IQRAQLVEEFSEI
+387 QRARLIEEFTEI
-400 EAQQNAVDTFNA
+400 EPQTSAQETLEA
-412 AKDAGMSAEDVAIAA
+412 AKEAGLSAEDIALAA

-432 GSSPEKE
+432 NSKE
-439 TSNVPKVNKSD
+439 SKESETVPQVNKSD

-462 AMDGIERGAI
+462 AMDGIARGAI
-472 TGMVYRVGN
+472 TGMVYKVGN
-481 LPDAV
+481 LPDAS
-486 VGRIEMLDKITAV
+486 VGRIEILDKITAV
-499 ELPEEFIDQLVQDL
+499 ELPESFIDQLVQDL
-513 DQERVGRR
+513 DQERVGHR

-541 QRRHGGGRQGGGRKG
+541 QRRHGGGGRQGGGRKG
-556 PGGRHNSRGKGRSG
+556 PGGRHNARGKGRSG

>member
-1 MSAGATAGAH
+1 
-11 LAVCNM
+11 M
-17 SESTSFESLNLDAHL
+17 SEQTTFESLDLEAHL
-32 LERLDALGYEVAT
+32 LDRLDALDYEFAT
-45 PVQAMAIT
+45 PVQAMAIP

-58 RDVLATARTGTG
+58 KDVLATARTGTG
-70 KTAAFVLPILQTHRS
+70 KTAAFVLPILQTHRP

-92 RELALQVVK
+92 RELALQVVN

-110 SIATALIGGASMKKQ
+110 NIATALIGGASMKKQ
-125 IQQLNEWPDA
+125 IQQLTEWPDA

-151 NVDLDQYD
+151 NVDLNQYD

-175 DDLDYIVDQMNPDH
+175 DDLEYIVEQMNPDH

-199 KHVQKLANKILDNPE
+199 KHVQKLANRILEDPVQ
-214 LIRASGKE
+214 IQASGKE
-222 DRPPSLVEQ
+222 ERPPSLVKQ
-231 FVMICTLRQRV
+231 FVMVCTLRQRV
-242 EAIEK
+242 DAIEK
-247 LLLAWQPNAVIIFCK
+247 LLMAWQPNATMIFCK
-262 TRNRVETVADILRPK
+262 TRNRVETVADILRPS
-277 GAEALHGGMSQA
+277 GAEAIHGGMSQA

-321 DLVLQDDL
+321 DLVIQDDL

-366 IEKKAGELER
+366 IEKKAGFLER
-376 MEIPTQKDIDH
+376 MDVPSQEDINKLQQGRL
-387 IQRAQLVEEFSEI
+387 IEEFMEI
-400 EAQQNAVDTFNA
+400 EPQTSAQETLEA
-412 AKDAGMSAEDVAIAA
+412 AREAGLSAEDIALAA

-432 GSSPEKE
+432 NTKDSDDTE
-439 TSNVPKVNKSD
+439 TVPQVNKSD

-462 AMDGIERGAI
+462 AMDGIARGAI
-472 TGMVYRVGN
+472 TGMVYKVGN
-481 LPDAV
+481 LPDAS
-486 VGRIEMLDKITAV
+486 VGRIEILDKITAV
-499 ELPEEFIDQLVQDL
+499 ELPEPFIDQLVQDL
-513 DQERVGRR
+513 EQERVGHR

-541 QRRHGGGRQGGGRKG
+541 QRRHGGGGRQGGGRKG
-556 PGGRHNSRGKGRSG
+556 PGGRHNARGKGRSG

>member
-1 MSAGATAGAH
+1 
-11 LAVCNM
+11 M
-17 SESTSFESLNLDAHL
+17 SEQTTFESLDLEAHL
-32 LERLDALGYEVAT
+32 LDRLDALNYEFAT
-45 PVQAMAIT
+45 PVQAMAIP

-58 RDVLATARTGTG
+58 KDVLATARTGTG

-92 RELALQVVK
+92 RELALQVVN

-110 SIATALIGGASMKKQ
+110 NIATALIGGASMKKQ
-125 IQQLNEWPDA
+125 IQQLTEWPDA

-151 NVDLDQYD
+151 NVDLNQYD

-175 DDLDYIVDQMNPDH
+175 DDLEYIVDQMNPDH

-199 KHVQKLANKILDNPE
+199 KHVQKLANRILEDPVQ
-214 LIRASGKE
+214 IQASGKE
-222 DRPPSLVEQ
+222 ERPPGLVKQ
-231 FVMICTLRQRV
+231 FVMVCTLRQRV
-242 EAIEK
+242 DAIEK
-247 LLLAWQPNAVIIFCK
+247 LLMAWQPNATMIFCK
-262 TRNRVETVADILRPK
+262 TRNRVETVADILRPS
-277 GAEALHGGMSQA
+277 GAEAIHGGMSQA

-321 DLVLQDDL
+321 DLVIQDDL

-366 IEKKAGELER
+366 IEKKAGFLER
-376 MEIPTQKDIDH
+376 MDVPSQEDINKLQQGRL
-387 IQRAQLVEEFSEI
+387 IEEFMEI
-400 EAQQNAVDTFNA
+400 EPQTSAQETLEA
-412 AKDAGMSAEDVAIAA
+412 AKEAGLSAEDVALAA

-432 GSSPEKE
+432 N
-439 TSNVPKVNKSD
+439 SNDSDDTEIIPQVNKSD

-462 AMDGIERGAI
+462 AMDGIARGAI
-472 TGMVYRVGN
+472 TGMVYKVGN
-481 LPDAV
+481 LPDAS
-486 VGRIEMLDKITAV
+486 VGRIEILDKITAV
-499 ELPEEFIDQLVQDL
+499 ELPEPFIDQLVQDL
-513 DQERVGRR
+513 EQERVGHR

-541 QRRHGGGRQGGGRKG
+541 QRRHGGGGRQGGGRKG
-556 PGGRHNSRGKGRSG
+556 PGGRHNARGKGRSG

>member
-1 MSAGATAGAH
+1 
-11 LAVCNM
+11 M
-17 SESTSFESLNLDAHL
+17 SEQTTFESLDLEAHL
-32 LERLDALGYEVAT
+32 LDRLDALNYEFAT
-45 PVQAMAIT
+45 PVQAMAIP

-58 RDVLATARTGTG
+58 KDVLATARTGTG
-70 KTAAFVLPILQTHRS
+70 KTAAFVLPILQTHRP

-92 RELALQVVK
+92 RELALQVVN

-110 SIATALIGGASMKKQ
+110 NIATALIGGASMKKQ

-151 NVDLDQYD
+151 NVDLNQYD

-175 DDLDYIVDQMNPDH
+175 DDLEYIVEQMNPDH

-199 KHVQKLANKILDNPE
+199 KHVQKLANRILEEPVQ
-214 LIRASGKE
+214 IQASGKE
-222 DRPPSLVEQ
+222 ERPPSLVKQ
-231 FVMICTLRQRV
+231 FVMVCTLRQRV
-242 EAIEK
+242 DAIEK
-247 LLLAWQPNAVIIFCK
+247 LLMAWQPNATMIFCK
-262 TRNRVETVADILRPK
+262 TRNRVETVADILRPS
-277 GAEALHGGMSQA
+277 GAEAIHGGMSQA

-321 DLVLQDDL
+321 DLVIQDDL

-366 IEKKAGELER
+366 IEKKAGFLER
-376 MEIPTQKDIDH
+376 MDVPSQEDINKLQQGRL
-387 IQRAQLVEEFSEI
+387 IEEFMEI
-400 EAQQNAVDTFNA
+400 EPQSSAQETLDA
-412 AKDAGMSAEDVAIAA
+412 AKEAGLSAEDVALAA

-432 GSSPEKE
+432 NSKDSDDTE
-439 TSNVPKVNKSD
+439 TVPQVNKSD

-462 AMDGIERGAI
+462 AMDGIARGAI
-472 TGMVYRVGN
+472 TGMVYKVGN
-481 LPDAV
+481 LPDAS
-486 VGRIEMLDKITAV
+486 VGRIEILDKITAV
-499 ELPEEFIDQLVQDL
+499 ELPEPFIDQLVQDL
-513 DQERVGRR
+513 GQERVGHR

-541 QRRHGGGRQGGGRKG
+541 QRRHGGGGRQGGGRKG
-556 PGGRHNSRGKGRSG
+556 PGGRHNARGKGRSG

>member
-1 MSAGATAGAH
+1 
-11 LAVCNM
+11 M
-17 SESTSFESLNLDAHL
+17 SEQTTFESLDLEAHL
-32 LERLDALGYEVAT
+32 LDRLDALNYEFAT
-45 PVQAMAIT
+45 PVQAMAIP

-58 RDVLATARTGTG
+58 KDVLATARTGTG
-70 KTAAFVLPILQTHRS
+70 KTAAFVLPILQTHRP

-92 RELALQVVK
+92 RELALQVVN

-110 SIATALIGGASMKKQ
+110 NIATALIGGASMKKQ
-125 IQQLNEWPDA
+125 IQQLTEWPDA

-151 NVDLDQYD
+151 NVDLNQYD

-175 DDLDYIVDQMNPDH
+175 DDLEYIVEQMNPGH

-199 KHVQKLANKILDNPE
+199 KHVQKLANRILEDPVQ
-214 LIRASGKE
+214 IQASGKE
-222 DRPPSLVEQ
+222 ERPPSLVKQ
-231 FVMICTLRQRV
+231 FVMVCTLRQRV
-242 EAIEK
+242 DAIEK
-247 LLLAWQPNAVIIFCK
+247 LLMAWQPNATMIFCK
-262 TRNRVETVADILRPK
+262 TRNRVETVADFLRPS
-277 GAEALHGGMSQA
+277 GAEAIHGGMSQA

-321 DLVLQDDL
+321 DLVIQDDL

-366 IEKKAGELER
+366 IEKKAGFLER
-376 MEIPTQKDIDH
+376 MDVPSQEDINKLQQGRL
-387 IQRAQLVEEFSEI
+387 IEEFMEI
-400 EAQQNAVDTFNA
+400 EPQSSAHETLEA
-412 AKDAGMSAEDVAIAA
+412 AKEAGLSAEDVALAA

-432 GSSPEKE
+432 N
-439 TSNVPKVNKSD
+439 SNDSGDTEAVPQVNKSD

-462 AMDGIERGAI
+462 AMDGIARGAI
-472 TGMVYRVGN
+472 TGMVYKVGN
-481 LPDAV
+481 LPDAS
-486 VGRIEMLDKITAV
+486 VGRIEILDKITAV
-499 ELPEEFIDQLVQDL
+499 ELPEPFIDQLVQDL
-513 DQERVGRR
+513 EQERVGHR

-541 QRRHGGGRQGGGRKG
+541 QRRHGGGGRQGGGRKG
-556 PGGRHNSRGKGRSG
+556 PGGRHNARGKGRSG

>member
-1 MSAGATAGAH
+1 
-11 LAVCNM
+11 M
-17 SESTSFESLNLDAHL
+17 SESITFESLNLETHL
-32 LERLDALGYEVAT
+32 LDRLDALGYEFAT
-45 PVQAMAIT
+45 PVEAMAIP
-53 PAIEG
+53 PAVEG
-58 RDVLATARTGTG
+58 KDVLATARTGTG
-70 KTAAFVLPILQTHRS
+70 KTAAFVLPILQTHKA

-92 RELALQVVK
+92 RELALQVVN

-110 SIATALIGGASMKKQ
+110 NIATALIGGASMKKQ
-125 IQQLNEWPDA
+125 IQQLNEWPEA

-151 NVDLDQYD
+151 NVDLDQYE

-175 DDLDYIVDQMNPDH
+175 EDLEYIVDQMNPEH

-199 KHVQKLANKILDNPE
+199 KHVQKLSNKILNEPE
-214 LIRASGKE
+214 RIQASGKE
-222 DRPPSLVEQ
+222 ERPPSLVQQ
-231 FVMICTLRQRV
+231 FVMVCTLRERV
-242 EAIEK
+242 DAIEK
-247 LLLAWQPNAVIIFCK
+247 LLLAWQPNAAIIFCK

-321 DLVLQDDL
+321 DLVIQDDL

-366 IEKKAGELER
+366 IEKKAGALER
-376 MEIPTQKDIDH
+376 MDIPTQKDIDH
-387 IQRAQLVEEFSEI
+387 IQRAQLVEEFTEI
-400 EAQQNAVDTFNA
+400 EPQQNAIDTFNEA
-412 AKDAGMSAEDVAIAA
+412 VASGLSAENIAIAA

-432 GSSPEKE
+432 HSSPEKE
-439 TSNVPKVNKSD
+439 KSSTPQVNKSD
-450 NGPKPALVLGLG
+450 NGPKAALILGLG
-462 AMDGIERGAI
+462 AMDGIDRGSI

-481 LPDAV
+481 LPDAS

-513 DQERVGRR
+513 EQERVGRR

-541 QRRHGGGRQGGGRKG
+541 QRRHGGGGRHGGGRQGGGRKG
-556 PGGRHNSRGKGRSG
+556 PGGRHNSRGNGRSG
-570 RSNRRR
+570 RQNRRR

>member
-1 MSAGATAGAH
+1 
-11 LAVCNM
+11 M
-17 SESTSFESLNLDAHL
+17 SEQTTFESLDLEAHL
-32 LERLDALGYEVAT
+32 LDRLDALDYEFAT
-45 PVQAMAIT
+45 PVQAMAIP

-58 RDVLATARTGTG
+58 KDVLATARTGTG
-70 KTAAFVLPILQTHRS
+70 KTAAFVLPILQTHRP

-92 RELALQVVK
+92 RELALQVVN

-110 SIATALIGGASMKKQ
+110 NIATALIGGASMKKQ
-125 IQQLNEWPDA
+125 IQQLTEWPDA

-151 NVDLDQYD
+151 NVDLNQYD

-175 DDLDYIVDQMNPDH
+175 DDLEYIVEQMNPDH

-199 KHVQKLANKILDNPE
+199 KHVQKLANRILEDPVQ
-214 LIRASGKE
+214 IQASGE
-222 DRPPSLVEQ
+222 EERPPSLVKQ
-231 FVMICTLRQRV
+231 FVMVCTLRQRV
-242 EAIEK
+242 DAIEK
-247 LLLAWQPNAVIIFCK
+247 LLMAWQPNATMIFCK
-262 TRNRVETVADILRPK
+262 TRNRVETVADILRPS
-277 GAEALHGGMSQA
+277 GAEAIHGGMSQA

-321 DLVLQDDL
+321 DLVIQDDL

-341 RTGRAGRTGRSVLM
+341 RTGRAGRTGKSVLM

-366 IEKKAGELER
+366 IEKKAGFLER
-376 MEIPTQKDIDH
+376 MDVPSQEDINKLQQGRL
-387 IQRAQLVEEFSEI
+387 IEEFMEI
-400 EAQQNAVDTFNA
+400 EPQSSAQETLEA
-412 AKDAGMSAEDVAIAA
+412 AKEAGLSAEDVALAA

-432 GSSPEKE
+432 NSKDSDDAE
-439 TSNVPKVNKSD
+439 TVPQVNKSD

-462 AMDGIERGAI
+462 AMDGIARGAI
-472 TGMVYRVGN
+472 TGMVYKVGN
-481 LPDAV
+481 LPDAS
-486 VGRIEMLDKITAV
+486 VGRIEILDKITAV
-499 ELPEEFIDQLVQDL
+499 ELPEPFIDQLVQDL
-513 DQERVGRR
+513 EQERVGHR

-541 QRRHGGGRQGGGRKG
+541 QRRHGGGGRQGGGRKG
-556 PGGRHNSRGKGRSG
+556 PGGRHNARGKGRSG

>member
-1 MSAGATAGAH
+1 
-11 LAVCNM
+11 M
-17 SESTSFESLNLDAHL
+17 SEQTTFESLDLEAHL
-32 LERLDALGYEVAT
+32 LDRLDALNYEFAT
-45 PVQAMAIT
+45 PVQAMAIP

-58 RDVLATARTGTG
+58 KDVLATARTGTG
-70 KTAAFVLPILQTHRS
+70 KTAAFVLPILQTHRP

-92 RELALQVVK
+92 RELALQVVN

-110 SIATALIGGASMKKQ
+110 NIATALIGGASMKKQ
-125 IQQLNEWPDA
+125 IQQLTEWPDA

-151 NVDLDQYD
+151 NVDLNQYD

-175 DDLDYIVDQMNPDH
+175 DDLEYIVEQMNPDH

-199 KHVQKLANKILDNPE
+199 KHVQKLANRILEDPVQ
-214 LIRASGKE
+214 IQASGKE
-222 DRPPSLVEQ
+222 ERPPSLVRQ
-231 FVMICTLRQRV
+231 FVMVCTLRQRV
-242 EAIEK
+242 DAIEK
-247 LLLAWQPNAVIIFCK
+247 LLMAWQPNATMIFCK
-262 TRNRVETVADILRPK
+262 TRNRVETVADILRPS
-277 GAEALHGGMSQA
+277 GAEAIHGGMSQA

-321 DLVLQDDL
+321 DLVIQDDL

-366 IEKKAGELER
+366 IEKKVGFLER
-376 MEIPTQKDIDH
+376 MDVPSQEDINKLQQGRL
-387 IQRAQLVEEFSEI
+387 IEEFMEI
-400 EAQQNAVDTFNA
+400 EPQSSAQETLEA
-412 AKDAGMSAEDVAIAA
+412 AKEAGLSAEDVALAA

-432 GSSPEKE
+432 NSKDSEDRE
-439 TSNVPKVNKSD
+439 AVPQVNKSD

-462 AMDGIERGAI
+462 AMDGIARGAI
-472 TGMVYRVGN
+472 TGMVYKVGN
-481 LPDAV
+481 LPDAS
-486 VGRIEMLDKITAV
+486 VGRIEILDKITAV
-499 ELPEEFIDQLVQDL
+499 ELPEPFIDQLVQDL
-513 DQERVGRR
+513 EQERVGHR

-541 QRRHGGGRQGGGRKG
+541 QRRHGGGGRQGGGRKG
-556 PGGRHNSRGKGRSG
+556 PGGRHNARGKGRSG

>member
-1 MSAGATAGAH
+1 
-11 LAVCNM
+11 M
-17 SESTSFESLNLDAHL
+17 SEQTTFESLELEAHL
-32 LERLDALGYEVAT
+32 LDRLDALNYEFAT
-45 PVQAMAIT
+45 PVQAMAIP
-53 PAIEG
+53 PAVEG
-58 RDVLATARTGTG
+58 KDVLATARTGTG
-70 KTAAFVLPILQTHRS
+70 KTAAFVLPILQTHRA

-92 RELALQVVK
+92 RELALQVVN

-110 SIATALIGGASMKKQ
+110 NIATALIGGASMKKQ
-125 IQQLNEWPDA
+125 IQQLTEWPDA

-151 NVDLDQYD
+151 NVDLNQYD

-175 DDLDYIVDQMNPDH
+175 EDLEYIVEQMNPDH

-199 KHVQKLANKILDNPE
+199 KHVQKLANRILEDPVQ
-214 LIRASGKE
+214 IQASGKE
-222 DRPPSLVEQ
+222 DRPPSLVKQ

-242 EAIEK
+242 DAIEK
-247 LLLAWQPNAVIIFCK
+247 LLMAWQPNATMVFCK
-262 TRNRVETVADILRPK
+262 TRNRVETVADILRPS
-277 GAEALHGGMSQA
+277 GAEAIHGGMSQA

-321 DLVLQDDL
+321 DLVIQDDL

-366 IEKKAGELER
+366 IEKKAGSLER
-376 MEIPTQKDIDH
+376 MDVPSQEDINKL
-387 IQRAQLVEEFSEI
+387 QRARLIEEFTEI
-400 EAQQNAVDTFNA
+400 EPQTSAQETLEA
-412 AKDAGMSAEDVAIAA
+412 AKEAGLSAEDVALAA

-432 GSSPEKE
+432 NSNESKE
-439 TSNVPKVNKSD
+439 SETVPQVNKSD

-462 AMDGIERGAI
+462 AMDGIARGAI
-472 TGMVYRVGN
+472 TGMVYKVGN
-481 LPDAV
+481 LPDAS
-486 VGRIEMLDKITAV
+486 VGRIEILDKITAV
-499 ELPEEFIDQLVQDL
+499 ELPEPFIDQLVQDL
-513 DQERVGRR
+513 EQERVGHR

-541 QRRHGGGRQGGGRKG
+541 QRRHGGGGRQGGGRKG
-556 PGGRHNSRGKGRSG
+556 PGGRHNARGKGRSG

>member
-1 MSAGATAGAH
+1 
-11 LAVCNM
+11 M
-17 SESTSFESLNLDAHL
+17 SESTTFESLNLDAHL
-32 LERLDALGYEVAT
+32 LDRLDALGYEVAT
-45 PVQAMAIT
+45 PVQAMAIP

-58 RDVLATARTGTG
+58 KDVLATARTGTG
-70 KTAAFVLPILQTHRS
+70 KTAAFVLPILQTHRP

-92 RELALQVVK
+92 RELALQVVN

-110 SIATALIGGASMKKQ
+110 NIATALIGGASMKKQ
-125 IQQLNEWPDA
+125 IQQLTEWPEA

-151 NVDLDQYD
+151 NVDLNQYD

-175 DDLDYIVDQMNPDH
+175 DDLEYIVEQMNPDH

-199 KHVQKLANKILDNPE
+199 KHVQKLANRILEEPE
-214 LIRASGKE
+214 QIRASGKE
-222 DRPPSLVEQ
+222 ERPPSLVKQ
-231 FVMICTLRQRV
+231 FVMISTLKQRV
-242 EAIEK
+242 DAIEK
-247 LLLAWQPNAVIIFCK
+247 LLLAWQPSATIVFCK

-341 RTGRAGRTGRSVLM
+341 RTGRAGRTGRSVLL

-366 IEKKAGELER
+366 IEKKAGQLER

-387 IQRAQLVEEFSEI
+387 IQRVQLIEEFSEI
-400 EAQQNAVDTFNA
+400 EPQQNALDTFNE
-412 AKDAGMSAEDVAIAA
+412 AKNAGMSAEDVAIAA

-432 GSSPEKE
+432 GSSSE
-439 TSNVPKVNKSD
+439 TNAEVVPQVNKSD
-450 NGPKPALVLGLG
+450 NGPKAALVLGLG

-481 LPDAV
+481 LPDAC

-499 ELPEEFIDQLVQDL
+499 ELPEEFIDQLVRDL
-513 DQERVGRR
+513 EQERVGHR

-556 PGGRHNSRGKGRSG
+556 PGGRHNSRGRGRQG
-570 RSNRRR
+570 RPNRRR

>member
-1 MSAGATAGAH
+1 
-11 LAVCNM
+11 M
-17 SESTSFESLNLDAHL
+17 SEQTTFESLDLEAHL
-32 LERLDALGYEVAT
+32 LDRLDALNYEFAT
-45 PVQAMAIT
+45 PVQAMAIP

-58 RDVLATARTGTG
+58 KDVLATARTGTG
-70 KTAAFVLPILQTHRS
+70 KTAAFVLPILQTHRP

-92 RELALQVVK
+92 RELALQVVN

-110 SIATALIGGASMKKQ
+110 NIATALIGGASMKKQ
-125 IQQLNEWPDA
+125 IQQLTEWPDA

-151 NVDLDQYD
+151 NVDLNQYD

-175 DDLDYIVDQMNPDH
+175 DDLEYIVEQMNPGH

-199 KHVQKLANKILDNPE
+199 KHVQKLANRILEDPVQ
-214 LIRASGKE
+214 IQASGKE
-222 DRPPSLVEQ
+222 ERPPSLVKQ
-231 FVMICTLRQRV
+231 FVMVCTLRQRV
-242 EAIEK
+242 DAIEK
-247 LLLAWQPNAVIIFCK
+247 LLMAWQPNATMIFCK
-262 TRNRVETVADILRPK
+262 TRNRVETVADFLRPS
-277 GAEALHGGMSQA
+277 GAEAIHGGMSQA

-321 DLVLQDDL
+321 DLVIQDDL

-366 IEKKAGELER
+366 IEKKAGFLER
-376 MEIPTQKDIDH
+376 MDVPSQEDINKLQQGRL
-387 IQRAQLVEEFSEI
+387 IEEFMEI
-400 EAQQNAVDTFNA
+400 EPQSSAHETLEA
-412 AKDAGMSAEDVAIAA
+412 AKEAGLSAEDVALAA

-432 GSSPEKE
+432 N
-439 TSNVPKVNKSD
+439 SNDSGDTEAVPQVNKSD

-462 AMDGIERGAI
+462 AMDGIARGAI
-472 TGMVYRVGN
+472 TGMVYKVGN
-481 LPDAV
+481 LPDAS
-486 VGRIEMLDKITAV
+486 VGRIEILDKITAV
-499 ELPEEFIDQLVQDL
+499 ELPEPFIDQLVQDL
-513 DQERVGRR
+513 EQERVGHR

-541 QRRHGGGRQGGGRKG
+541 QRRHGGGSRQGGGRKG
-556 PGGRHNSRGKGRSG
+556 PGGRHNARGKGRSG

>member
-1 MSAGATAGAH
+1 
-11 LAVCNM
+11 M
-17 SESTSFESLNLDAHL
+17 SESITFESLNLEAHL
-32 LERLDALGYEVAT
+32 LDRLDALGYEFAT
-45 PVQAMAIT
+45 PVQAMAIP
-53 PAIEG
+53 PAVEG
-58 RDVLATARTGTG
+58 KDVLATARTGTG
-70 KTAAFVLPILQTHRS
+70 KTAAFVLPILQTHKA

-92 RELALQVVK
+92 RELALQVVN

-110 SIATALIGGASMKKQ
+110 NIATALIGGASMKKQ
-125 IQQLNEWPDA
+125 IQQLNEWPEA

-151 NVDLDQYD
+151 NVDLDQYE

-175 DDLDYIVDQMNPDH
+175 EDLEYIVDQMNPEH

-199 KHVQKLANKILDNPE
+199 KHVQKLSNKILNEPE
-214 LIRASGKE
+214 RIQASGKE
-222 DRPPSLVEQ
+222 ERPPSLVQQ
-231 FVMICTLRQRV
+231 FVMVCTLRERV
-242 EAIEK
+242 DAIEK
-247 LLLAWQPNAVIIFCK
+247 LLLAWQPNAAIIFCK

-321 DLVLQDDL
+321 DLVIQDDL

-366 IEKKAGELER
+366 IEKKAGALER
-376 MEIPTQKDIDH
+376 MDMPTQQDIDH
-387 IQRAQLVEEFSEI
+387 IQRAQLVEEFTEV
-400 EAQQNAVDTFNA
+400 EPQQNAIDTFNEA
-412 AKDAGMSAEDVAIAA
+412 VASGLSAENIAIAA

-432 GSSPEKE
+432 HSSQEKE
-439 TSNVPKVNKSD
+439 KSSTPQVNKSD
-450 NGPKPALVLGLG
+450 NGPKAALVLGLG
-462 AMDGIERGAI
+462 AMDGIDRGSI

-481 LPDAV
+481 LPDAS

-513 DQERVGRR
+513 EQERVGRR

-541 QRRHGGGRQGGGRKG
+541 QRRHGGGGRHGGGRQGGGRKG
-556 PGGRHNSRGKGRSG
+556 PGGRHNSRGNGRSG
-570 RSNRRR
+570 RQNRRR

>member
-1 MSAGATAGAH
+1 
-11 LAVCNM
+11 M
-17 SESTSFESLNLDAHL
+17 SEQTTFESLELEAHL
-32 LERLDALGYEVAT
+32 LDRLDALNYEFAT
-45 PVQAMAIT
+45 PVQAMAIP
-53 PAIEG
+53 PAVEG
-58 RDVLATARTGTG
+58 KDVLATARTGTG
-70 KTAAFVLPILQTHRS
+70 KTAAFVLPILQTHRA

-92 RELALQVVK
+92 RELALQVVN

-110 SIATALIGGASMKKQ
+110 NIATALIGGASMKKQ
-125 IQQLNEWPDA
+125 IQQLTEWPDA

-151 NVDLDQYD
+151 NVDLNQYD

-175 DDLDYIVDQMNPDH
+175 EDLEYIVEQMNPDH

-199 KHVQKLANKILDNPE
+199 KHVQKLANRILEDPVQ
-214 LIRASGKE
+214 IQASGKE
-222 DRPPSLVEQ
+222 DRPPSLVKQ

-242 EAIEK
+242 DAIEK
-247 LLLAWQPNAVIIFCK
+247 LLMAWQPNATMVFCK
-262 TRNRVETVADILRPK
+262 TRNRVETVADILRPS
-277 GAEALHGGMSQA
+277 GAEAIHGGMSQA

-321 DLVLQDDL
+321 DLVIQDDL

-366 IEKKAGELER
+366 IEKKVGSLER
-376 MEIPTQKDIDH
+376 MDVPSQEDINKL
-387 IQRAQLVEEFSEI
+387 QRARLIEEFTEI
-400 EAQQNAVDTFNA
+400 EPQTSAQETLEA
-412 AKDAGMSAEDVAIAA
+412 AKEAGLSAEDVALAA

-432 GSSPEKE
+432 NSNESKE
-439 TSNVPKVNKSD
+439 SETVPQVNKSD

-462 AMDGIERGAI
+462 AMDGIARGAI
-472 TGMVYRVGN
+472 TGMVYKVGN
-481 LPDAV
+481 LPDAS
-486 VGRIEMLDKITAV
+486 VGRIEILDKITAV
-499 ELPEEFIDQLVQDL
+499 ELPEPFIDQLVQDL
-513 DQERVGRR
+513 EQERVGHR

-541 QRRHGGGRQGGGRKG
+541 QRRHGGGGRQGGGRKG
-556 PGGRHNSRGKGRSG
+556 PGGRHNARGKGRSG
-570 RSNRRR
+570 RPNRRR

>member
-1 MSAGATAGAH
+1 
-11 LAVCNM
+11 M
-17 SESTSFESLNLDAHL
+17 SESITFESLNLETHL
-32 LERLDALGYEVAT
+32 LDRLDALGYEFAT
-45 PVQAMAIT
+45 PVQAMAIP
-53 PAIEG
+53 PAVEG
-58 RDVLATARTGTG
+58 KDVLATARTGTG
-70 KTAAFVLPILQTHRS
+70 KTAAFVLPILQTHKA

-92 RELALQVVK
+92 RELALQVVN

-110 SIATALIGGASMKKQ
+110 NIATALIGGASMKKQ
-125 IQQLNEWPDA
+125 IQQLNDWPDA

-151 NVDLDQYD
+151 NVDLNQYE

-175 DDLDYIVDQMNPDH
+175 EDLEYIVDQMNPDR

-199 KHVQKLANKILDNPE
+199 KHVQKLSNKILDNPE
-214 LIRASGKE
+214 RILASGKE
-222 DRPPSLVEQ
+222 ERPPSLVQ
-231 FVMICTLRQRV
+231 QYVMVCTLRVRV
-242 EAIEK
+242 DAIEK
-247 LLLAWQPNAVIIFCK
+247 LLLAWQPNAAIIFCK

-321 DLVLQDDL
+321 DLVIQDDL

-366 IEKKAGELER
+366 IEKKAGTLER
-376 MEIPTQKDIDH
+376 MDVPTQKDIDN
-387 IQRAQLVEEFSEI
+387 IQRSQLIEEFSEI
-400 EAQQNAVDTFNA
+400 EPQENAINTFNEA
-412 AKDAGMSAEDVAIAA
+412 VASGLSAENIAIAA

-432 GSSPEKE
+432 HSAPEQEKSSTPQ
-439 TSNVPKVNKSD
+439 VNKSD
-450 NGPKPALVLGLG
+450 NGPKAALVLGLG
-462 AMDGIERGAI
+462 AMDGIDRGAI

-481 LPDAV
+481 LPDAS

-499 ELPEEFIDQLVQDL
+499 ELPEPFIDQLVQDL
-513 DQERVGRR
+513 EQERVGRR

-541 QRRHGGGRQGGGRKG
+541 QRRHGGGGRQGGGRQGGGRKG
-556 PGGRHNSRGKGRSG
+556 PGGRHNSRGSGRSG
-570 RSNRRR
+570 RQNRRR

>member
-1 MSAGATAGAH
+1 
-11 LAVCNM
+11 M
-17 SESTSFESLNLDAHL
+17 SESTTFESLNLDAHL
-32 LERLDALGYEVAT
+32 LDRLDALGYEVAT
-45 PVQAMAIT
+45 PVQAMAIP

-58 RDVLATARTGTG
+58 KDVLATARTGTG
-70 KTAAFVLPILQTHRS
+70 KTAAFVLPILQTHRP

-92 RELALQVVK
+92 RELALQVVN

-110 SIATALIGGASMKKQ
+110 NIATALIGGASMKKQ
-125 IQQLNEWPDA
+125 IQQLTEWPEA

-151 NVDLDQYD
+151 NVDLNQYD

-175 DDLDYIVDQMNPDH
+175 DDLEYIVEQMNPDH

-199 KHVQKLANKILDNPE
+199 KHVQKLANRILEEPE
-214 LIRASGKE
+214 QIRASGKE
-222 DRPPSLVEQ
+222 ERPPSLVKQ
-231 FVMICTLRQRV
+231 FVMISTLKQRV
-242 EAIEK
+242 DAIEK
-247 LLLAWQPNAVIIFCK
+247 LLLAWQPSATIVFCK

-341 RTGRAGRTGRSVLM
+341 RTGRAGRTGRSVLL

-366 IEKKAGELER
+366 IEKKAGQLER

-387 IQRAQLVEEFSEI
+387 IQRVQLIEEFSEI
-400 EAQQNAVDTFNA
+400 EPQQNALDTFNE
-412 AKDAGMSAEDVAIAA
+412 AKNAGMSAEDVAIAA

-432 GSSPEKE
+432 GSSSE
-439 TSNVPKVNKSD
+439 SNAEVVPQVNKSD
-450 NGPKPALVLGLG
+450 NGPKAALVLGLG

-481 LPDAV
+481 LPDAC

-499 ELPEEFIDQLVQDL
+499 ELPEEFIDQLVRDL
-513 DQERVGRR
+513 EQERVGHR

-556 PGGRHNSRGKGRSG
+556 PGGRHNSRGKGRQG
-570 RSNRRR
+570 RPNRRR

>member
-1 MSAGATAGAH
+1 
-11 LAVCNM
+11 M
-17 SESTSFESLNLDAHL
+17 SESITFESLNLETHL
-32 LERLDALGYEVAT
+32 LDRLDALGYEFAT
-45 PVQAMAIT
+45 PVQAMAIP
-53 PAIEG
+53 PAVEG
-58 RDVLATARTGTG
+58 KDVLATARTGTG
-70 KTAAFVLPILQTHRS
+70 KTAAFVLPILQTHKA

-92 RELALQVVK
+92 RELALQVVN

-110 SIATALIGGASMKKQ
+110 NIATALIGGASMKKQ
-125 IQQLNEWPDA
+125 IQQLNEWPEA

-151 NVDLDQYD
+151 NVDLDQYE

-175 DDLDYIVDQMNPDH
+175 EDLEYIVDQMNPEH

-199 KHVQKLANKILDNPE
+199 KHVQKLSNKILNEPE
-214 LIRASGKE
+214 RIQASGKE
-222 DRPPSLVEQ
+222 ERPPSLVQQ
-231 FVMICTLRQRV
+231 FVMVCTLRERV
-242 EAIEK
+242 DAIEK
-247 LLLAWQPNAVIIFCK
+247 LLLAWQPNAAIIFCK

-321 DLVLQDDL
+321 DLVIQDDL

-366 IEKKAGELER
+366 IEKKAGALER
-376 MEIPTQKDIDH
+376 MDIPTQKDIDH
-387 IQRAQLVEEFSEI
+387 IQRAQLVEEFTEI
-400 EAQQNAVDTFNA
+400 EPQQNAIDTFNEA
-412 AKDAGMSAEDVAIAA
+412 VASGLSAENIAIAA

-432 GSSPEKE
+432 HSSQEKE
-439 TSNVPKVNKSD
+439 KSSTPQVNKSD
-450 NGPKPALVLGLG
+450 NGPKAALVLGLG
-462 AMDGIERGAI
+462 AMDGIDRGSI

-481 LPDAV
+481 LPDAS

-513 DQERVGRR
+513 EQERVGRR

-541 QRRHGGGRQGGGRKG
+541 QRRHGGGGRHGGGRQGGGRKG
-556 PGGRHNSRGKGRSG
+556 PGGRHNSRGNGRSG
-570 RSNRRR
+570 RQNRRR